1 MRIDEVQAS
10 PTGMELAAIAE
21 FLMGRAEDTGA
32 PLKISANAFINMARA
47 QGISLGVAQLKNL
60 AQQPPLNNFI
70 ANIDGDNQTA
80 QIIFKGAE
88 PEVDDSDI
96 TPDQARSTVDKMAK
110 RAASKKSL

>member
-1 MRIDEVQAS
+1 MRIDEVEAS

-32 PLKISANAFINMARA
+32 PLKISANAFVNMARNK
-47 QGISLGVAQLKNL
+47 GISISVAQLRNL

-70 ANIDGDNQTA
+70 TNVDGDNQNA
-80 QIIFKGAE
+80 QIVFKGAE
-88 PEVDDSDI
+88 PEVDDSDM

-110 RAASKKSL
+110 RAANKKGP